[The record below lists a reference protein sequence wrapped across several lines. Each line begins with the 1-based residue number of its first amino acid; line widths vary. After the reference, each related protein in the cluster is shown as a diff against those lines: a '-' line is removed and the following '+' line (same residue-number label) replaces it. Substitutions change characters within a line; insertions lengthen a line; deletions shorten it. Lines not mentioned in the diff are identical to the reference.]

1 MVQLPFAS
9 CVPFGRER
17 TGVLFRAAAHEAPD
31 SALIERIEALLGLNT
46 PDALR
51 YADRRLGQRRTA
63 RLVKQG
69 DTSTLDGFVL
79 AGDTRAE
86 VWIKPLLEDERPAAA
101 YGRLILMPGAKAP
114 IAVTAKSR
122 QVCTCFNVN
131 EDAIQDQLQHCEG
144 TEDERLASLQ
154 GSLQCG
160 TNCGSCL
167 PELRRLVRALPS
179 MQKPHPAAIAI

>member
-1 MVQLPFAS
+1 ML
-9 CVPFGRER
+9 E
-17 TGVLFRAAAHEAPD
+17 
-31 SALIERIEALLGLNT
+31 
-46 PDALR
+46 
-51 YADRRLGQRRTA
+51 
-63 RLVKQG
+63 
-69 DTSTLDGFVL
+69 GFVL

-86 VWIKPLLEDERPAAA
+86 VWITPLLEDERPAGA

-114 IAVTAKSR
+114 IAIATKSR

-154 GSLQCG
+154 DSLQCG

-167 PELRRLVRALPS
+167 PELRRLVHALPS
-179 MQKPHPAAIAI
+179 VQKPHPAAIAI